1 MKPRRKNPTRRP
13 SVPSDA
19 TGEDIRTL
27 AEGGYEDGDY
37 GPHALVVFDWG
48 DEIRVVE
55 IVRGKWV
62 VATYHHTEWGAR
74 HAPVTRATF
83 STRDRAFHYARRTG
97 YTYEAAHG
105 IAPSVRNP
113 DWRAIGASAKD
124 KAKRAHEWSKPHAAK
139 AWEATKSVARKA
151 GAATKRGAKKAAPHV
166 ARGIRSVSE
175 RLDRW
180 AVANP
185 DIGDAEI
192 RRRVA
197 SEAST
202 MREHRS
208 MATAYRSEVERA
220 LVRRNRMMADFY
232 ARMAD
237 AHSSMARAL
246 AGVASARRAR

>member
-1 MKPRRKNPTRRP
+1 MKPRRKNPSRP
-13 SVPSDA
+13 YGGLVIPSDA
-19 TGEDIRTL
+19 TASDRRKVMHDLPEEDHIVDYVNDLGSGESRHLLIRD
-27 AEGGYEDGDY
+27 GGWAVDVHSLDGRTRRRRFSSRED
-37 GPHALVVFDWG
+37 A
-48 DEIRVVE
+48 
-55 IVRGKWV
+55 
-62 VATYHHTEWGAR
+62 AR
-74 HAPVTRATF
+74 FIH
-83 STRDRAFHYARRTG
+83 SRT
-97 YTYEAAHG
+97 
-105 IAPSVRNP
+105 PQRNP
-113 DWRAIGASAKD
+113 DWHAIGASAKD

-139 AWEATKSVARKA
+139 AWEATKSGARKA

-208 MATAYRSEVERA
+208 MATAYRAEVERA
-220 LVRRNRMMADFY
+220 LVRRNRMAADFY

-237 AHSSMARAL
+237 GHSSMAHAL
-246 AGVASARRAR
+246 AGVASARRR

>member
-1 MKPRRKNPTRRP
+1 MKPRRKNPSRP
-13 SVPSDA
+13 YGGLVIPSDA
-19 TGEDIRTL
+19 TASDRRKVMHDLPEEDHIVDYVNDLGSGESRHLLIRD
-27 AEGGYEDGDY
+27 GGWAVDVHSLDGRTRRRRFSSRED
-37 GPHALVVFDWG
+37 A
-48 DEIRVVE
+48 
-55 IVRGKWV
+55 
-62 VATYHHTEWGAR
+62 AR
-74 HAPVTRATF
+74 FIH
-83 STRDRAFHYARRTG
+83 SRT
-97 YTYEAAHG
+97 
-105 IAPSVRNP
+105 PQRNP
-113 DWRAIGASAKD
+113 DWHAIGASAKD

-139 AWEATKSVARKA
+139 AWEATKSGARKA
-151 GAATKRGAKKAAPHV
+151 GAATKRGAKKVAPHV